1 MDNFDLKKYLVEN
14 KATIASRLIT
24 EDLDLGNVAFGENPA
39 FIKLQGADAEEKNT
53 EEEAWLQATLHDWFT
68 LGDYFGDD
76 PNGRTERLAKL
87 LMQYK
92 GDLFKLK
99 SQYPNVFMQPTNHYE
114 KYVYR
119 GTSVA
124 PDEQTIY
131 RIIKASPQVYVG
143 FQSDAPVVVVPF
155 LYKPRSPV
163 QSWAIDS
170 AVAYRYAELY
180 NPDIQAILIAKT
192 DNDSFWMNPASATI
206 FSGFEEEETLHFGQE
221 LKTYVQFE
229 EFEGDGELLTSM
241 LYDILNDDPLG
252 TSADEGIDVDMVFE
266 HPDFY
271 SKFKDFEDYDQL
283 PW

>member
-1 MDNFDLKKYLVEN
+1 MVDNFDLKKYLVEN
-14 KATIASRLIT
+14 KATMASRFII

-39 FIKLQGADAEEKNT
+39 FVKLQGADVEEKNT
-53 EEEAWLQATLHDWFT
+53 EQESWLQATLQDWFT
-68 LGDYFGDD
+68 LGDYSGDD
-76 PNGRTERLAKL
+76 ANARTERLAKL

-99 SQYPNVFMQPTNHYE
+99 SKYPNVFMQPNQQ

-124 PDEQTIY
+124 PDEESVY
-131 RIIKASPQVYVG
+131 RIIKESPEVYVAESG
-143 FQSDAPVVVVPF
+143 EVLVPF
-155 LYKPRSPV
+155 LYKPKSLV

-170 AVAYRYAELY
+170 QVALQYAEMY
-180 NPDIQAILIAKT
+180 NEDIQAMLIAKT
-192 DNDSFWMNPASATI
+192 DDSFWMNPASATI

-221 LKTYVQFE
+221 LKTYV
-229 EFEGDGELLTSM
+229 EFGEYGMSESLMSI
-241 LYDILNDDPLG
+241 LYDILNNDPLG

-266 HPDFY
+266 HPDFNA
-271 SKFKDFEDYDQL
+271 KFKEFDGYSQL